1 LSKVS
6 DESDN
11 VEIEGEEGI
20 LAQKETF
27 FDDSVYPA
35 NIKFSTEHSSVYEL
49 KRQFEDRKQ
58 IDMTPSYQR
67 QYVWSQKQ
75 KSELIESILMG
86 IPLPIMY
93 FFENSKGMYQVV
105 DGKQR
110 LSSLFDFINNKYSL
124 SDLTILR
131 GLKGKKFK
139 ELEASQ
145 QVKIED
151 HKIFVNVI
159 QFPTPDRV
167 KFDIFDRVN
176 RGGSRLNNQEMR
188 NAIYQGKATFLLERL
203 TKNPYFLKAT
213 DHAVKSKVMK
223 DRYVINRMIA
233 FYLWQKKKLIDIRTG
248 EIIEYKSDIDDFLG
262 KTLTLINKMD
272 DSQIDNIEKIFEK
285 SIKRCYEILG
295 VNAFRVSTYTKSY
308 QKRPINMALFEV
320 LCYLM
325 TYDFNIDIYKE
336 IKIEVKKLFENND
349 FIDAITSPVDSSIRV
364 NKRFD
369 FVINIAEKYTW

>member
-1 LSKVS
+1 MNNII
-6 DESDN
+6 E
-11 VEIEGEEGI
+11 EFEGEEGI
-20 LAQKETF
+20 LAQKDTS

-35 NIKFSTEHSSVYEL
+35 NIKFSTEHSSIYEL
-49 KRQFEDRKQ
+49 KRQFEERKQ
-58 IDMTPSYQR
+58 IDIAPSYQR

-93 FFENSKGMYQVV
+93 FFENRKGMYQVV

-124 SDLTILR
+124 SELTILR
-131 GLKGKKFK
+131 YLKGKKFK
-139 ELEASQ
+139 ELEPNQ

-151 HKIFVNVI
+151 HKIFVNII

-188 NAIYQGKATFLLERL
+188 NAIYQGRGTFLLEKL
-203 TKNPYFLKAT
+203 TENSFFLKAT
-213 DHAVKSKVMK
+213 DYTIKPKVMK
-223 DRYVINRMIA
+223 DRYVINRMLA
-233 FYLWQKKKLIDIRTG
+233 FYLWQKNELIDLYSKER
-248 EIIEYKSDIDDFLG
+248 IEYKSDIDDFLG

-272 DSQIDNIEKIFEK
+272 DININKLENIFEN
-285 SIKRCYEILG
+285 SMKRCYEILG
-295 VNAFRVSTYTKSY
+295 LNAFRVSTYINSS

-320 LCYLM
+320 LSYLM
-325 TYDFNIDIYKE
+325 TYNFNKNDYPAIE
-336 IKIEVKKLFENND
+336 NEVKNLFKDND
-349 FIDAITSPVDSSIRV
+349 FVDSITTPVDSSIKV
-364 NKRFD
+364 NKRFN
-369 FVINIAEKYTW
+369 FVIKIAEKYI